1 MDAKYRCVLLKLSG
15 EALLGDRE
23 AGIDPKR
30 LEWIADE
37 VVDAHGLGVRL
48 AVVVGGGNIYRGR
61 SAEDFGI
68 DRSCGD
74 YMGMMA
80 TVINGLALQAVLE
93 RKGLSTRVMTAI
105 HIQKVAEPFIHRRA
119 LRHLEKGRVLI
130 LCCGTGSP
138 YFTTDTAGALRALE
152 LKADIFLKA
161 TDVDGV
167 YTADPAIDGNAKR
180 YERLGYKD
188 YLISGLSVMDL
199 TAVSLCRSN
208 NLPIIVFNLLEKGN
222 IRKVLTGAEVGTLL
236 GEEHDAR

>member
-1 MDAKYRCVLLKLSG
+1 M
-15 EALLGDRE
+15 LGGLD
-23 AGIDPKR
+23 AGIDPQR
-30 LEWIADE
+30 LEWIAEE
-37 VVDAHGLGVRL
+37 VADAHGLGVKL
-48 AVVVGGGNIYRGR
+48 AVVVGGGNIYRGKN
-61 SAEDFGI
+61 AKDFGI

-80 TVINGLALQAVLE
+80 TVINGLALQGVLE
-93 RKGLSTRVMTAI
+93 RRGLSTRVMTAI
-105 HIQKVAEPFIHRRA
+105 HMQKVAEPFIHRRA
-119 LRHLEKGRVLI
+119 LRHLEKDRILI

-152 LKADIFLKA
+152 LQADVFLKA

-167 YTADPAIDGNAKR
+167 YTADPAVDHTAKR

-188 YLISGLSVMDL
+188 YLVSGLAVMDL

-236 GEEHDAR
+236 GETHHA